1 MDRRILIAGV
11 ATAFALTS
19 HPSIAQDA
27 EDAGVATTADNR
39 ILEEIIVTARF
50 RDESVDDVGQ
60 TINLY
65 TGEELRRR
73 GVIDFDDIVRMTPG
87 LDSLSRGPGR
97 NLPYIRGISSQ
108 NANGDFFNQPSA
120 NTIFFDEVP
129 ITLLTINQT
138 EVPLMDLGRVEV
150 IKGSQPTY
158 FGEGSVGGSI
168 RFFSQNPNLNE
179 VETRLGTELSSTR
192 GGDLNF
198 SVDASLGIPIVQD
211 TLGLRVSAILEDRS
225 GFIDN
230 LIEDADDVNGYERSG
245 FTAVLLF
252 EPSESLT
259 WRLSGFYQDQDIG
272 SEQAASLDL
281 DDLKLTVPGPDE
293 RKDES
298 VLIANKIRLD
308 VQQFTIESVTGYFRR
323 TFDRSYYDT
332 FNTNNLNN
340 LFMLPGTVVSNSFQR
355 DETFSQE
362 LRLITNFDAP
372 INFVGGFYYTDSD
385 ANARGFAT
393 TDSFLHTVI
402 FGTDTFF
409 GSDFFIEGE
418 QLSVFAE
425 IQLSLLDD
433 RLRLSFGGRYFDQE
447 YVQPYDEEPIAIVP
461 AFALV
466 GIPSEVD
473 ANFLGV
479 DEIRADVDEILLRGQ
494 IEFDLSDETL
504 IYASV
509 AEGARN
515 GLFNSGATLF
525 LGGVFP
531 GTPLFDELIAFEPD
545 FTLTYEAGI
554 KTALADGAA
563 QLSLAAFYTDWR
575 DMQTNLRFV
584 SFNLTNNVGDAD
596 ILGVEAEFNWR
607 LAENLE
613 VYAAINYQDADFSED
628 VPLLFDM
635 NAVPTE
641 FAPKGT
647 RIPQV
652 SNHSGSIGFEW
663 RQPGALMGHD
673 LVLGG
678 SYSRTGR
685 RLNNLELGDLD
696 HWLPA
701 LDLISVQVG
710 LEGSN
715 WSLFLFAHNLSDDV
729 GATFDIGESLYD
741 LQFINRP
748 RTIGLRLQAGL

>member
-1 MDRRILIAGV
+1 MLGKRSTPAIALV
-11 ATAFALTS
+11 FALLS
-19 HPSIAQDA
+19 PLSFAQEA
-27 EDAGVATTADNR
+27 EDSAAAANGDTR

-60 TINLY
+60 TINLF

-73 GVIDFDDIVRMTPG
+73 GVVDFDDIVRMTPG

-108 NANGDFFNQPSA
+108 NSNGDFFNQPSA
-120 NTIFFDEVP
+120 NTVFFDEVP
-129 ITLLTINQT
+129 ITLLTPNQT

-168 RFFSQNPNLNE
+168 RFFSENPNLNE
-179 VETRLGTELSSTR
+179 VETRVQTEVSNTR
-192 GGDLNF
+192 GGDLNV
-198 SVDASLGIPIVQD
+198 SLDASLGMPIVAD
-211 TLGLRVSAILEDRS
+211 RLGLRISAIQEDRS

-230 LIEDADDVNGYERSG
+230 LTEDIDDVNDYERFA

-252 EPSESLT
+252 EPNENLT
-259 WRLSGFYQDQDIG
+259 WRLSGFYQDQDVG

-281 DDLKLTVPGPDE
+281 DDLELTVPGPDE
-293 RKDES
+293 RNDES
-298 VLIANKIRLD
+298 VLIANKIRWDISQITL
-308 VQQFTIESVTGYFRR
+308 ESVTGYFRR
-323 TFDRSYYDT
+323 TFDRNYYDT

-340 LFMLPGTVVSNSFQR
+340 LFMLPGTVVSNAYQR
-355 DETFSQE
+355 DETLSQE

-402 FGTDTFF
+402 FGTETFF

-425 IQLSLLDD
+425 MQLSLLEN
-433 RLRLSFGGRYFDQE
+433 RLRLSFGGRYFDQQ
-447 YVQPYDEEPIAIVP
+447 YVQPYDDEPIAIVP

-466 GIPSEVD
+466 GLPAEVD
-473 ANFLGV
+473 ASVLGV
-479 DEIRADVDEILLRGQ
+479 DEVRADVDEILVRGQ
-494 IEFDLSDETL
+494 IEYDLSDETL
-504 IYASV
+504 VYASV

-515 GLFNSGATLF
+515 GLFNSGGTLF

-554 KTALADGAA
+554 KTSLADGAA
-563 QLSLAAFYTDWR
+563 QLSLAAFYTDW
-575 DMQTNLRFV
+575 DEIQTNLRFV
-584 SFNLTNNVGDAD
+584 SYNLTNNVGDAE
-596 ILGVEAEFNWR
+596 ILGIEAELDWQVS
-607 LAENLE
+607 ANLE
-613 VYAAINYQDADFSED
+613 LYAAINYQDADFSED
-628 VPLLFDM
+628 VPLLFDT
-635 NAVPTE
+635 NAVPTA

-663 RQPGALMGHD
+663 RRPGSFMEHD

-678 SYSRTGR
+678 SYSRTGK

-701 LDLISVQVG
+701 IDLIDAQIG
-710 LEGSN
+710 LEAAN
-715 WSLFLFAHNLSDDV
+715 WSVFLFAHNLADDV
-729 GATFDIGESLYD
+729 VSTFDIGESLYD

-748 RTIGLRLQAGL
+748 RTIGVRFRFGT